1 MGQRDTSRI
10 YAVELR
16 GPVLNLDINRIE
28 NKQIRNV
35 KNKDLTPFL
44 AFTDRH
50 HNVQKPLANLLEVSW
65 KCTKKVTELFS
76 TFAEVLKWQFTE

>member
-1 MGQRDTSRI
+1 VTELFLQQQIINACPIRELWGQ
-10 YAVELR
+10 
-16 GPVLNLDINRIE
+16 VLNLDIGRIE

-65 KCTKKVTELFS
+65 KRHKDKISVR
-76 TFAEVLKWQFTE
+76 KR

>member
-10 YAVELR
+10 YPVELR

-44 AFTDRH
+44 F
-50 HNVQKPLANLLEVSW
+50 
-65 KCTKKVTELFS
+65 
-76 TFAEVLKWQFTE
+76 LK